1 MEVGGLLLS
10 QSQLSQPL
18 TLSLRAFYVYACST
32 SCGTENDLVKCCPA
46 SARRP
51 RLTSPPFPESFTVTA
66 APAPFLSHQ
75 NETHAAF
82 APISL
87 MIKFIVMVNKQGQTR
102 LARYYGV
109 PPTESRCSAAAAR
122 HTLPCKCSM
131 TRLQVQE

>member
-1 MEVGGLLLS
+1 MLS
-10 QSQLSQPL
+10 I
-18 TLSLRAFYVYACST
+18 SLR
-32 SCGTENDLVKCCPA
+32 KC
-46 SARRP
+46 
-51 RLTSPPFPESFTVTA
+51 PPHLAAVPPVSFTVTA

-75 NETHAAF
+75 NEPDSAF

-122 HTLPCKCSM
+122 HTLPSKCSM
-131 TRLQVQE
+131 TLLQVQERG